1 MLQQPTVF
9 NIIIYP
15 QLSQIRILSI
25 VVENRRSCCSSRA
38 VTMEVRIKDSDR
50 LVRSCGKIM
59 AVRETYHITCDA
71 IGDTVELTKP
81 FTDSE
86 ESLINIAEI
95 YVYGI
100 KLGKPYKR
108 FVTDYCIRVLC
119 KIRKCHKYISLEILY
134 FLL

>member
-1 MLQQPTVF
+1 
-9 NIIIYP
+9 
-15 QLSQIRILSI
+15 
-25 VVENRRSCCSSRA
+25 
-38 VTMEVRIKDSDR
+38 MEVRIKDDDR

-59 AVRETYHITCDA
+59 AEHETYHITCDA
-71 IGDTVELTKP
+71 MGDTVELTKP

-108 FVTDYCIRVLC
+108 FVIDYCIRVLC